1 MDKNMKAIYYN
12 IKRGIK
18 NLIRWFPII
27 WNDRDF
33 DNYYI
38 EVMMYEK
45 LRNTYNFFVSEN
57 SITNWDV
64 PEQSK
69 SLQAL
74 KICVTILERKQNEYY
89 IMVASNLDNIR
100 EVENIRKCEERDMKV
115 FGKLFGKYLPYWWD

>member
-1 MDKNMKAIYYN
+1 MKAIYYN
-12 IKRGIK
+12 IRRGIK
-18 NLIRWFPII
+18 NLINWFPII

-38 EVMMYEK
+38 EIMMYEK

-57 SITNWDV
+57 SVTNWDV
-64 PEQSK
+64 PEQAK

-74 KICVTILERKQNEYY
+74 RICVTILERKQNEFY
-89 IMVASNLDNIR
+89 IMLASDLDNIK

-115 FGKLFGKYLPYWWD
+115 FGKLFGKYLNYWWD

>member
-1 MDKNMKAIYYN
+1 MKAIYYN
-12 IKRGIK
+12 IRRGIK
-18 NLIRWFPII
+18 NLINWFPII

-38 EVMMYEK
+38 EIMMYEK

-57 SITNWDV
+57 SVTNWDV
-64 PEQSK
+64 PEQAK

-74 KICVTILERKQNEYY
+74 RICITILERKQNEFY
-89 IMVASNLDNIR
+89 IMLASDLDNIK